1 MPKIKTI
8 LVPIDIAQTEAAAAA
23 LELAKDMAKTH
34 AARLVLLN
42 VLEQVPGY
50 VAAQLPKSFH
60 ENALADATKRL
71 NELAAAHA
79 LAGSAE
85 IVVRDGH
92 PSTEILEFAE
102 KTGAD
107 MIVIASHDPGLADYF
122 LGSVAGRVVRHAHCS
137 VLVVRQPER

>member
-1 MPKIKTI
+1 MTKIKTI
-8 LVPIDIAQTEAAAAA
+8 LVPIDVAQTEAAAAA
-23 LELAKDMAKTH
+23 LELARDVAKAH
-34 AARLVLLN
+34 GARLVLLN

-50 VAAQLPKSFH
+50 VAAQLPRTFH
-60 ENALADATKRL
+60 ENALSDAAARL
-71 NELAAAHA
+71 NEIAAGHG
-79 LAGSAE
+79 LSKTAE

-92 PSTEILEFAE
+92 PSTEILEYAN
-102 KTGAD
+102 KISAD